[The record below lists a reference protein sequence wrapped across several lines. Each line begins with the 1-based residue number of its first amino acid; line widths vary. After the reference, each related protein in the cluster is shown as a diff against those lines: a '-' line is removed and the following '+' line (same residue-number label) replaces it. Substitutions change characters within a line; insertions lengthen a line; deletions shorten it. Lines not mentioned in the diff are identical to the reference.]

1 LSLLIKFGFAIKIHK
16 ERKKVVPN
24 WFESSL
30 LALSLKTTLTHRR
43 SYREETKQPSNPY
56 NKQHNVPARARR
68 LHKMQSP
75 HPHPPNLQI
84 LPVCVIEYD
93 EGWQRAEI
101 ECNWCREKVGL
112 PKHVMVDGWIQEREW
127 IRRRKKSE
135 KVETDKGGE
144 KRDKEARAGDDILET
159 SEGAPETLG
168 DGEAEAGG
176 RDWNG

>member
-1 LSLLIKFGFAIKIHK
+1 MCKR
-16 ERKKVVPN
+16 EPVVFTKCN
-24 WFESSL
+24 HRI
-30 LALSLKTTLTHRR
+30 LTHQTCKF
-43 SYREETKQPSNPY
+43 Y
-56 NKQHNVPARARR
+56 
-68 LHKMQSP
+68 L
-75 HPHPPNLQI
+75 
-84 LPVCVIEYD
+84 VCVIEYD

-135 KVETDKGGE
+135 KVETDKGGR